1 MERAKERDSMRQITH
16 TYTVYRIGEHPDKE
30 RCINWV
36 RDNVYDLNQHDV
48 DEMIASLKALQ
59 ARVGGSLD
67 YCVGQFPDRG
77 EYIRFTDYD
86 KDALTEVW
94 DEAISSSEYLLTGN
108 HWDLYVIKCV
118 LNNNMKEL
126 LDIVHKESEYVYS
139 DEGIETIAGANEWEF
154 KEDGSMYHEV
164 RA

>member
-1 MERAKERDSMRQITH
+1 MRQITH

-36 RDNVYDLNQHDV
+36 RDNVHDLNQHDV

-77 EYIRFTDYD
+77 EYIRFTNYKNDEFEEVYHKAVNSGD
-86 KDALTEVW
+86 EILTGTFW
-94 DEAISSSEYLLTGN
+94 DWIVISHVNRNDMEGLLGTIHGGSEYA
-108 HWDLYVIKCV
+108 
-118 LNNNMKEL
+118 
-126 LDIVHKESEYVYS
+126 YS
-139 DEGIETIAGANEWEF
+139 NEGIEEIADANRWEF
-154 KEDGSMYHEV
+154 KEDGSLYHEV

>member
-1 MERAKERDSMRQITH
+1 MRQITH

-36 RDNVYDLNQHDV
+36 RDNVHDLNQHDV

-77 EYIRFTDYD
+77 EYIRFTNYNNDEFEEVYHKAVNSGD
-86 KDALTEVW
+86 EILTGTFW
-94 DEAISSSEYLLTGN
+94 DWIVISHVNRNDMEGLLGTIHGGSEYA
-108 HWDLYVIKCV
+108 
-118 LNNNMKEL
+118 
-126 LDIVHKESEYVYS
+126 YS
-139 DEGIETIAGANEWEF
+139 DEGIEEIADANRWEF
-154 KEDGSMYHEV
+154 KEDGSLYHEV

>member
-1 MERAKERDSMRQITH
+1 MRQITH
-16 TYTVYRIGEHPDKE
+16 TYTVYRIGEHPDKK

-36 RDNVYDLNQHDV
+36 RDNVHDLNQHDV

-86 KDALTEVW
+86 KDAFTEVW
-94 DEAISSSEYLLTGN
+94 SEAVDSSSEILTGTL
-108 HWDLYVIKCV
+108 WDWIVISHV
-118 LNNNMKEL
+118 DQNDMKGL
-126 LDIVHKESEYVYS
+126 LGIIHRESEYAYS
-139 DEGIETIAGANEWEF
+139 DESIETIAGANEWEF
-154 KEDGSMYHEV
+154 KEDGSLYHEV

>member
-1 MERAKERDSMRQITH
+1 MRQITH
-16 TYTVYRIGEHPDKE
+16 TYTVYRIGEHPDKK

-36 RDNVYDLNQHDV
+36 RDNVHDLNQQDV

-86 KDALTEVW
+86 KDAFTEVW
-94 DEAISSSEYLLTGN
+94 SEAVDSSSEILTGTL
-108 HWDLYVIKCV
+108 WDWIVISHV
-118 LNNNMKEL
+118 DQNDMKGL
-126 LDIVHKESEYVYS
+126 LGIIHRESEYAYS
-139 DEGIETIAGANEWEF
+139 DESIETIAGANEWEF
-154 KEDGSMYHEV
+154 KEDGSLYHEV

>member
-1 MERAKERDSMRQITH
+1 MRQITH

-36 RDNVYDLNQHDV
+36 RDNVHDLNQHDV

-86 KDALTEVW
+86 KDAFTEVW
-94 DEAISSSEYLLTGN
+94 SEAVDSSSEILTGTL
-108 HWDLYVIKCV
+108 WDWIVISHV
-118 LNNNMKEL
+118 DQNDMKGL
-126 LDIVHKESEYVYS
+126 LGIIHRESEYAYS
-139 DEGIETIAGANEWEF
+139 DESIETIAGANEWEF
-154 KEDGSMYHEV
+154 KEDGSLYHEV

>member
-1 MERAKERDSMRQITH
+1 MRQITH
-16 TYTVYRIGEHPDKE
+16 TYTVYRIDEHPDKK

-36 RDNVYDLNQHDV
+36 RDNVHDLNQHDV

-59 ARVGGSLD
+59 ERVGGSLD

-86 KDALTEVW
+86 KDALEELY
-94 DEAISSSEYLLTGN
+94 DEAFNNQCLLTNGY
-108 HWDLYVIKCV
+108 WDWPVIKYLSVNCAD
-118 LNNNMKEL
+118 EL
-126 LDIVHKESEYVYS
+126 LDDIHEASQYVYS
-139 DEGIETIAGANEWEF
+139 DEGIEEIADANEWEF

-164 RA
+164 SA

>member
-1 MERAKERDSMRQITH
+1 MRQITH
-16 TYTVYRIGEHPDKE
+16 TYTVYKIDEHPNKE

-36 RDNVYDLNQHDV
+36 RDNVHDLNQHDV

-86 KDALTEVW
+86 KDAVAELYDEVVSSEHLSLTGTFWDFEVVRSVYRN
-94 DEAISSSEYLLTGN
+94 DMKGLLDTIHSGSEYL
-108 HWDLYVIKCV
+108 
-118 LNNNMKEL
+118 
-126 LDIVHKESEYVYS
+126 YS
-139 DEGIETIAGANEWEF
+139 DEGIEEMADANGWEF
-154 KEDGSMYHEV
+154 KEDGSAYPWGIGYEV